1 MLYNLLKS
9 ICIYFDRYLII
20 CPLIFLVHIYIYIY
34 KYIIFSQKKKKVFCY
49 CTLQHF
55 KDFVLIVGC
64 FLGNKE
70 YWRETFGVSIR

>member
-20 CPLIFLVHIYIYIY
+20 CPLIFLVYIYIYILY
-34 KYIIFSQKKKKVFCY
+34 FFTKKKKVFRY

-55 KDFVLIVGC
+55 KDFFLIVGC